1 LINQSITETFMVSS
15 FLYGTAGLGICYCL
29 SRTRVLPRSLAWAHL
44 PVWLCMLSTAVATF
58 AGYLP
63 VAMSLMFAGNLG
75 LSFLA
80 AFSGVSIDA
89 VLQQKKEHKATGGAV
104 SEAAG
109 SAESADPADSG
120 RFSRSER
127 HLKLF

>member
-1 LINQSITETFMVSS
+1 VQIGWTLINQSITETFMVSS

-44 PVWLCMLSTAVATF
+44 PVWFCMLATAVSTF

-89 VLQQKKEHKATGGAV
+89 LLQQKKEPKAEAV
-104 SEAAG
+104 SATADAPEPAV
-109 SAESADPADSG
+109 SADKSAI
-120 RFSRSER
+120 
-127 HLKLF
+127 

>member
-1 LINQSITETFMVSS
+1 
-15 FLYGTAGLGICYCL
+15 
-29 SRTRVLPRSLAWAHL
+29 
-44 PVWLCMLSTAVATF
+44 MLSTAVSTF

-89 VLQQKKEHKATGGAV
+89 VLQQKKEQKAEAV
-104 SEAAG
+104 AATVEAPELAD
-109 SAESADPADSG
+109 SADKSAI
-120 RFSRSER
+120 
-127 HLKLF
+127 